1 MYQLGDSNEQP
12 KEINNICFLKRKLIS
27 LQKIKISEKWIINLK
42 LNFLNQFQSFWKI
55 QNQNLEKKILY
66 NIWKSRS
73 VNDNELFKKLEG
85 EIWEFRTLYNKQY
98 LRLFAFWDKTD
109 KKDTV
114 VISTHGIIKK
124 TDKTPQIEIE
134 RAESL
139 RVKYFNEKK

>member
-1 MYQLGDSNEQP
+1 MDYKFKVEFLEPVLEFLESLDQKT
-12 KEINNICFLKRKLIS
+12 KE
-27 LQKIKISEKWIINLK
+27 
-42 LNFLNQFQSFWKI
+42 
-55 QNQNLEKKILY
+55 KILY

-73 VNDNELFKKLEG
+73 VNDNELFKKLDG

-98 LRLFAFWDKTD
+98 LRLFAFWDKSD
-109 KKDTV
+109 KQDTI

-124 TDKTPQIEIE
+124 TDKTPKAEIE